1 MDAPQHIVLFGAGKS
16 ATGLIDFLCRHSA
29 GGRLRLTVVDALAS
43 AALAK
48 TKGAPGTIALGLNIL
63 TEAEERL
70 ALVRSADVVISLMPP
85 ALHQLIASDCLSEG
99 RHLLTASYVD
109 DALRAMAPQV
119 RERNLLFLCEM
130 GLDPGIDHMSAMS
143 LLDRLREQGGEILA
157 FRSHCGGLVA
167 PSSDDNPWHYKISWN
182 PRNVVLA
189 GKAGARFREDGVD
202 VQVPYEELFDP
213 ARQVTVPGLSAL
225 GGSSALAWYPNRD
238 SLGYA
243 PLYGLER
250 IPTFIRTTLR
260 HPDFC
265 EGWRDVVKL
274 HLTDETPAYD
284 TAGMGLADFFRAHLQ
299 RYGLTQAPDER
310 LHYLGWNAGD
320 PIDRGRC
327 SAADVLQYALET
339 RLALEP
345 HDRDMVVMLHEIT
358 YRLGGVTR
366 KATSALIVEGQDSVH
381 TAMARTV
388 GLPLGIAALLLL
400 EDKLALRGLHIPT
413 LPDIYGPVLS
423 RLEAE
428 GIAFTEAIA

>member
-16 ATGLIDFLCRHSA
+16 ATGLIDFLCRQA
-29 GGRLRLTVVDALAS
+29 ATGRLRLTVVDAQAS
-43 AALAK
+43 VALAK
-48 TKGAPGTIALGLNIL
+48 TKGSPGTTALGLNIL

-119 RERNLLFLCEM
+119 RERHLLFLCEM

-143 LLDRLREQGGEILA
+143 LLDRIREQGGVIQA

-167 PSSDDNPWHYKISWN
+167 PASDDNPWHYKISWN

-202 VQVPYEELFDP
+202 RQVPYEELFDP
-213 ARQVTVPGLSAL
+213 QQQVSVPGL
-225 GGSSALAWYPNRD
+225 GALAWYPNRD

-250 IPTFIRTTLR
+250 VPTFIRTTLR

-265 EGWRDVVKL
+265 AGWRRVVAL

-284 TAGMGLADFFRAHLQ
+284 TGGMTLADFYRAHLS
-299 RYGLTQAPDER
+299 RYGLRQNPDEQLR
-310 LHYLGWNAGD
+310 YLGWNAGND
-320 PIDRGRC
+320 INRGRC
-327 SAADVLQYALET
+327 SAADVLQFALET
-339 RLALEP
+339 RLALGT
-345 HDRDMVVMLHEIT
+345 HDRDMVVMLHEIQ
-358 YRLGGVTR
+358 YRQEGALR
-366 KATSALIVEGQDSVH
+366 NATSTLIVEGEDSVH

-388 GLPLGIAALLLL
+388 GLPLGIAAMLLL
-400 EDKLALRGLHIPT
+400 EGKLGLRGLHIPT
-413 LPDIYGPVLS
+413 LPEIYTPVLA

-428 GIAFTEAIA
+428 GIAFKEDFI